1 MDIVKIILNILFYSI
16 IIIILFTVFGF
27 VLDKYRTN
35 IIKKTKIIESENLS
49 KDKIMI
55 TDIKLKR
62 ALLINLKN
70 VLIYLENLYGSASW
84 NNKRFLYSIIS
95 DLEKLKL
102 RLKGNELTNLD
113 IEKLY
118 KIITIIKINKKISNI
133 AENIIFEW
141 EKNYKK

>member
-16 IIIILFTVFGF
+16 AIIILFIICGF

-35 IIKKTKIIESENLS
+35 IIKKTKIIEVKSISNDIVFIVDGKLI
-49 KDKIMI
+49 KALL
-55 TDIKLKR
+55 IKLKNI
-62 ALLINLKN
+62 LL
-70 VLIYLENLYGSASW
+70 YLENLYGSGSW

-102 RLKGNELTNLD
+102 RLKDNELTNLD

-118 KIITIIKINKKISNI
+118 KIITIIKINKKISNV